1 MDFVRRWIEESP
13 YARDV
18 ARDGELYWNDVD
30 VAAVSDGRIV
40 ARGSVLYR
48 IVA

>member
-1 MDFVRRWIEESP
+1 MRRWIEESP
-13 YARDV
+13 YARNV

-30 VAAVSDGRIV
+30 VAAAGDGLIV
-40 ARGSVLYR
+40 ARGTVLYR